1 MYIYFDIETVRDE
14 AILSRYNI
22 EKMRAKY
29 WEKLDFAPEMTKIVT
44 ITMWTRTK
52 EWIAVKNLEWDEKE
66 QIQKFFEAIKWHTLV
81 WFNIKSFDIP
91 FIIKRALHFWISI
104 PGELKMFGKKP
115 WEMENIIDL
124 LDVYKYWVF
133 WAIWN
138 LDLICNFLWITS
150 PKDDNIDW
158 WQVQRYFDE
167 WKIDEILAYCKRD
180 VQATIE
186 LHEYFKLYNLV

>member
-1 MYIYFDIETVRDE
+1 MILFFDIETVRDE
-14 AILSRYNI
+14 AILSHYNLD
-22 EKMRAKY
+22 KMRAKY
-29 WEKLDFAPEMTKIVT
+29 WDKLDFSPEMTKIVT

-52 EWIAVKNLEWDEKE
+52 EGISLKNLEWDEKT
-66 QIQKFFEAIKWHTLV
+66 QIEAFFKSISWNTICG
-81 WFNIKSFDIP
+81 FNIKTFDIP
-91 FIIKRALHFWISI
+91 FIIKRALYHKIKI

-124 LDVYKYWVF
+124 LDVYKYWVYGS
-133 WAIWN
+133 IGN

-158 WQVQRYFDE
+158 GQVQRYFNE

-180 VQATIE
+180 VKATIE
-186 LHEYFKLYNLV
+186 LYEYFKTYNLI